1 MLNAAV
7 NRLTALASESAP
19 ISLLIDL
26 WGDIAHLQESRDE
39 LPV

>member
-7 NRLTALASESAP
+7 NRLTTSATP
-19 ISLLIDL
+19 LLLSIER
-26 WGDIAHLQESRDE
+26 WGDVAHLQESRDE